1 MTKVIRLTESDLTR
15 IVKRVINENKNNTRY
30 YSNRNLRRLGRT
42 PVVMVESIDV
52 YRPILM
58 TEGILETFKEKLVSA
73 VDKSKTFIREK
84 AEDIKDSIEDSFDK
98 QLDEITLDDI
108 KDKLK
113 ELTGIDSEEDE
124 EEGVVAERY
133 YRKNKFLFEDNG
145 MSFADKYDRA
155 DIGNEA
161 LGEPVDDKSRI
172 GQRVLNALTTIFGIN
187 LLSFGTVG
195 SFIASFF
202 MSVPFGF
209 VTSMFISIAAI
220 TVLIVIRKIMA
231 ALSGHVKENYRRKQ
245 YRLR

>member
-1 MTKVIRLTESDLTR
+1 MAKVIRLTESDLTR
-15 IVKRVINENKNNTRY
+15 IVKRVMNENKNNTRY

-52 YRPILM
+52 YKPILM
-58 TEGILETFKEKLVSA
+58 TEGILETFKEKLVSLF
-73 VDKSKTFIREK
+73 DKSKTFIREK
-84 AEDIKDSIEDSFDK
+84 AEDIKESIEDSFDK
-98 QLDEITLDDI
+98 PLDQITLDDI

-124 EEGVVAERY
+124 EDVVMTERY
-133 YRKNKFLFEDNG
+133 YRKNKFLFEDDKR
-145 MSFADKYDRA
+145 SFADKYGRA

-161 LGEPVDDKSRI
+161 LGEPVKDKSRI

-187 LLSFGTVG
+187 LLSFGMIG
-195 SFIASFF
+195 SFVASFF

-209 VTSMFISIAAI
+209 VTSMFISMGAI
-220 TVLIVIRKIMA
+220 TVLMIIRKIMA
-231 ALSGHVKENYRRKQ
+231 VLSGHVKENYRRKQ